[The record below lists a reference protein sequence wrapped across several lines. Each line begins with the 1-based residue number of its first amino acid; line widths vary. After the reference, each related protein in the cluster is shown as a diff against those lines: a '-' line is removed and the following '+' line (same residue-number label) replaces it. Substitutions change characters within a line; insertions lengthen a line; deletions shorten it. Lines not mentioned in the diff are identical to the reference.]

1 MEWYN
6 TGLYLYKRNLIHGGS
21 RMSKTYRPWNPN
33 QQYLLPPSVQ
43 DWLPEN
49 NLVYFLLDT
58 VNELD
63 ISAITEKYEQTK
75 RGFPPFHPRMMVALL
90 LYSYCRGIFSSRK
103 IMQACEERLTFRVI
117 AGDDIPNWRTI
128 SDFRKLHIK
137 ELQQLFVQVLQL
149 CQEAG
154 LVKLG
159 HIALDGTKIKANAS
173 RHKAMSY
180 GRMLKEEASLKEE
193 IKQLLKKSEAID
205 QQEDDKYGPD
215 RRGDELPEELARR
228 ESRLK
233 RIQEAKKVLE
243 AKAKTAAQEAQKQRE
258 QEDSKSGDKPQRG
271 RKRKAV
277 SEVPAYNKQYNFT
290 DPESGIMKAN
300 NKGWD
305 QCGNAQAAVDSKDQ
319 IIVACDVTD
328 ESNDKKQ
335 FEPML
340 EQAQENVGQDKKI
353 KSALADSSYYSES
366 NVKFAEDKKIDAYI
380 ATKRIKHNDP
390 VTKAPGGRPPKDL
403 TVQEKM
409 ARKLR
414 TKKGRETYSKRKSI
428 VEPVFGQIKGARGF
442 VQFSLRGLEKMR
454 GEWAIVCLT
463 HNLLK
468 LFRAQFAIAA

>member
-1 MEWYN
+1 
-6 TGLYLYKRNLIHGGS
+6 
-21 RMSKTYRPWNPN
+21 MSKTYRPWNPN

-49 NLVYFLLDT
+49 DMVYFLLDT

-63 ISAITEKYEQTK
+63 ISAITQKYEQEK

-90 LYSYCRGIFSSRK
+90 LYAYCRGVFSSRK
-103 IMQACEERLTFRVI
+103 IMQACQERISFKVI
-117 AGDDIPNWRTI
+117 VGDDIPNFRTI
-128 SDFRKLHIK
+128 SDFRKLHLK
-137 ELQQLFVQVLQL
+137 ELQLLFVQILQL
-149 CQEAG
+149 CHEAG
-154 LVKLG
+154 LIKLG

-180 GRMLKEEASLKEE
+180 GRMLTEEKRLKEE
-193 IKQLLKKSEAID
+193 IEQLLEKAGAID
-205 QQEDDKYGPD
+205 EQEDNKYGPD
-215 RRGDELPEELARR
+215 RRGDELPEELAHR

-233 RIQEAKKVLE
+233 RIQEAKRALE
-243 AKAKTAAQEAQKQRE
+243 AKAKVSAQQARKERE
-258 QEDSKSGDKPQRG
+258 QEDCTNDDKPKRG
-271 RKRKAV
+271 RKRKV
-277 SEVPAYNKQYNFT
+277 DSEIPADNKQYNFT

-305 QCGNAQAAVDSKDQ
+305 QCGNAQAAVDSKKQ
-319 IIVACDVTD
+319 IIIACDVTSQ
-328 ESNDKKQ
+328 SNDKQQ

-340 EQAQENVGQDKKI
+340 EQAQENVGEDNKI
-353 KSALADSSYYSES
+353 KAASADSGYYSES
-366 NVKFAEDKKIDAYI
+366 NVKFAENKNIDAYI
-380 ATKRIKHNDP
+380 ATNRTKHSDP
-390 VTKAPGGRPPKDL
+390 AMKAPRGRPANDL

-414 TKKGRETYSKRKSI
+414 TSKGREIYSKRKSI
-428 VEPVFGQIKGARGF
+428 VEPVFGQIKRARGF

-468 LFRAQFAIAA
+468 LFRAQYAVAA

>member
-1 MEWYN
+1 
-6 TGLYLYKRNLIHGGS
+6 
-21 RMSKTYRPWNPN
+21 MSKTYRPWNPN

-193 IKQLLKKSEAID
+193 IKQLLEKSEAID
-205 QQEDDKYGPD
+205 RQEDDKYGPD

-243 AKAKTAAQEAQKQRE
+243 ATAKAAAQEAQKQRE
-258 QEDSKSGDKPQRG
+258 QEDSKSGNKPQRG

-305 QCGNAQAAVDSKDQ
+305 QCGNAQAAVDSKKQ
-319 IIVACDVTD
+319 IIVACDVTSQ
-328 ESNDKKQ
+328 SNDKQQ

-340 EQAQENVGQDKKI
+340 EQAEQNVGKDKKI
-353 KSALADSSYYSES
+353 KAASADSGYYSES
-366 NVKFAEDKKIDAYI
+366 NVKFAEGKNIDAYI
-380 ATKRIKHNDP
+380 ATKKNKHSDSIP
-390 VTKAPGGRPPKDL
+390 KTSRGRPPKDL

-428 VEPVFGQIKGARGF
+428 VEPVFGQIKRARGF
-442 VQFSLRGLEKMR
+442 VQFSLRGIEKMR

>member
-1 MEWYN
+1 
-6 TGLYLYKRNLIHGGS
+6 
-21 RMSKTYRPWNPN
+21 MSKTYRPWNPN

-137 ELQQLFVQVLQL
+137 EMQQLFVQVLQL

-193 IKQLLKKSEAID
+193 IKQLLEKSEAID

-243 AKAKTAAQEAQKQRE
+243 TKAKTAAQEAQKQRE
-258 QEDSKSGDKPQRG
+258 QEDSKSGNKPQRG

-319 IIVACDVTD
+319 IIVAFDVTD

-353 KSALADSSYYSES
+353 KSALADSGYYSES

-390 VTKAPGGRPPKDL
+390 VRKAPGGRPPKDL

-428 VEPVFGQIKGARGF
+428 VEPVFGQVKGARGF

>member
-1 MEWYN
+1 
-6 TGLYLYKRNLIHGGS
+6 
-21 RMSKTYRPWNPN
+21 MSKTYRQWNPN

-49 NLVYFLLDT
+49 DMVYFILDT

-63 ISAITEKYEQTK
+63 LSAITQKYEQEK

-90 LYSYCRGIFSSRK
+90 LYSYCRGVFSSRK
-103 IMQACEERLTFRVI
+103 IMQACQERISFKVI
-117 AGDDIPNWRTI
+117 VGDDIPNFRTI
-128 SDFRKLHIK
+128 SDFRKLHLN
-137 ELQQLFVQVLQL
+137 EVQLLFVQVLRL

-180 GRMLKEEASLKEE
+180 GRILKEEKRLTEE
-193 IKQLLKKSEAID
+193 IKQLLEKAEAID
-205 QQEDDKYGPD
+205 EQENNEYGPD
-215 RRGDELPEELARR
+215 RRGDELPEELAHR

-233 RIQEAKKVLE
+233 RIQEAKKALE
-243 AKAKTAAQEAQKQRE
+243 AKAKTAAQEVHKQRE
-258 QEDSKSGDKPQRG
+258 QENSTDADKPKRG

-277 SEVPAYNKQYNFT
+277 SEVPADNKQYNFT

-305 QCGNAQAAVDSKDQ
+305 QCGNAQAAVDSEKQ
-319 IIVACDVTD
+319 IILACDVTSQ
-328 ESNDKKQ
+328 SNDKQQ

-340 EQAQENVGQDKKI
+340 RQAEENVGEDRKI
-353 KSALADSSYYSES
+353 KATSADSGYYSES
-366 NVKFAEDKKIDAYI
+366 NVKFAKDKNIDAYI
-380 ATKRIKHNDP
+380 ATKRIKHSDP
-390 VTKAPGGRPPKDL
+390 VMKTPHGRPPKDL

-409 ARKLR
+409 TRKLR

-428 VEPVFGQIKGARGF
+428 VEPVFGQIKQARGF
-442 VQFSLRGLEKMR
+442 VQFSLRSLEKMR
-454 GEWAIVCLT
+454 GEWALVCLT

-468 LFRAQFAIAA
+468 LFRAQYAIAV

>member
-1 MEWYN
+1 
-6 TGLYLYKRNLIHGGS
+6 
-21 RMSKTYRPWNPN
+21 MSKTYRPWKPN
-33 QQYLLPPSVQ
+33 QQWLFPPSIQ

-49 NLVYFLLDT
+49 DLVYFLIDT
-58 VNELD
+58 VGELD
-63 ISAITEKYEQTK
+63 ISAITQKYEQEA

-103 IMQACEERLTFRVI
+103 IMQACQERISFKVI
-117 AGDDIPNWRTI
+117 VGDDIPNFRTI
-128 SDFRKLHIK
+128 SDFRKLHLK
-137 ELQQLFVQVLQL
+137 ELQQFFVQVLQL
-149 CQEAG
+149 CQQAG

-180 GRMLKEEASLKEE
+180 GRMLKEEKRLTEE
-193 IKQLLKKSEAID
+193 IKQLFERAESID
-205 QQEDDKYGPD
+205 RQEDNEYGTES
-215 RRGDELPEELARR
+215 RGDDLPQELVHR

-233 RIQEAKKVLE
+233 RIQKAKKALE
-243 AKAKTAAQEAQKQRE
+243 AKAVIAAQEAQKQRD
-258 QEDSKSGDKPQRG
+258 QEDSKSGDKPKRG

-277 SEVPAYNKQYNFT
+277 SEIPADNKQYNFT
-290 DPESGIMKAN
+290 DPESSIMKAN

-305 QCGNAQAAVDSKDQ
+305 QCGNAQAAVDSGNQ
-319 IIVACDVTD
+319 IIVACDVTNQ
-328 ESNDKKQ
+328 SNDKQQ

-340 EQAQENVGQDKKI
+340 GRAQDNVGQDKKI
-353 KSALADSSYYSES
+353 KAASADSGYYSET
-366 NVKFAEDKKIDAYI
+366 NVKFAEDKEIDAYI
-380 ATKRIKHNDP
+380 ATKRTKHNDP
-390 VTKAPGGRPPKDL
+390 VPKIPRGRPPRDL

-468 LFRAQFAIAA
+468 LFRAQYAIAA

>member
-1 MEWYN
+1 
-6 TGLYLYKRNLIHGGS
+6 
-21 RMSKTYRPWNPN
+21 MSKTYRPWNPN

-180 GRMLKEEASLKEE
+180 GRMLKKEASLKEE
-193 IKQLLKKSEAID
+193 IKQLLEKSEAID
-205 QQEDDKYGPD
+205 RQEDDKYGSD
-215 RRGDELPEELARR
+215 RRGDELPEELAHR

-233 RIQEAKKVLE
+233 RIQEAKRVLE
-243 AKAKTAAQEAQKQRE
+243 AKAKAAAQEAQKQRE
-258 QEDSKSGDKPQRG
+258 QEDSKSGNKPQRG

-277 SEVPAYNKQYNFT
+277 SEVPADNKQYNFT
-290 DPESGIMKAN
+290 DPESSIMKAN

-305 QCGNAQAAVDSKDQ
+305 QCGNAQAAVDSKKQ
-319 IIVACDVTD
+319 IIVACDVTSQ
-328 ESNDKKQ
+328 SNDKQQ

-340 EQAQENVGQDKKI
+340 EQAEQNIGKDKKI
-353 KSALADSSYYSES
+353 KAASADSGYYSES
-366 NVKFAEDKKIDAYI
+366 NVKFAEDKNIDAYI
-380 ATKRIKHNDP
+380 ATKKNKHSDSIP
-390 VTKAPGGRPPKDL
+390 KTPRGRPPKDL

>member
-1 MEWYN
+1 
-6 TGLYLYKRNLIHGGS
+6 
-21 RMSKTYRPWNPN
+21 MSKTYRPWNPN

-193 IKQLLKKSEAID
+193 IKQLLEKSEAID
-205 QQEDDKYGPD
+205 RQEDDKYGPD
-215 RRGDELPEELARR
+215 RRGDELPQELARR

-243 AKAKTAAQEAQKQRE
+243 AKAKAAAQEAQKQRE
-258 QEDSKSGDKPQRG
+258 QEDSKSDNKPQRG

-305 QCGNAQAAVDSKDQ
+305 QCGNAQAAVDSKKQ
-319 IIVACDVTD
+319 IIVACDVTSQ
-328 ESNDKKQ
+328 SN
-335 FEPML
+335 EL
-340 EQAQENVGQDKKI
+340 RQD
-353 KSALADSSYYSES
+353 AH
-366 NVKFAEDKKIDAYI
+366 
-380 ATKRIKHNDP
+380 RG
-390 VTKAPGGRPPKDL
+390 KA
-403 TVQEKM
+403 
-409 ARKLR
+409 
-414 TKKGRETYSKRKSI
+414 S
-428 VEPVFGQIKGARGF
+428 
-442 VQFSLRGLEKMR
+442 
-454 GEWAIVCLT
+454 
-463 HNLLK
+463 
-468 LFRAQFAIAA
+468 

>member
-1 MEWYN
+1 M
-6 TGLYLYKRNLIHGGS
+6 G
-21 RMSKTYRPWNPN
+21 KTYRQWNPN
-33 QQYLLPPSVQ
+33 QQYFLPLSVQ

-49 NLVYFLLDT
+49 DLVYFMLDT

-63 ISAITEKYEQTK
+63 LSAITQKYEQEE
-75 RGFPPFHPRMMVALL
+75 RGFPPYHPRMMVALL

-103 IMQACEERLTFRVI
+103 IMQACQERLTYRVI
-117 AGDDIPNWRTI
+117 TGDDIPDFRTI
-128 SDFRKLHIK
+128 SDFRKLHLK
-137 ELQQLFVQVLQL
+137 ELQKLFVQVLRL

-180 GRMLKEEASLKEE
+180 GRILKEEKRLAEE
-193 IKQLLKKSEAID
+193 IKQLLEKAQRID
-205 QQEDDKYGPD
+205 EQEDNEYGLH

-228 ESRLK
+228 QSRLK
-233 RIQEAKKVLE
+233 RIREAKKALE
-243 AKAKTAAQEAQKQRE
+243 AKAKAVAQQTEQQRK
-258 QEDSKSGDKPQRG
+258 QEDLADEDKPKRG
-271 RKRKAV
+271 RKHKAV
-277 SEVPAYNKQYNFT
+277 SDIPADNKQYNFT
-290 DPESGIMKAN
+290 DPESSIMKAN

-305 QCGNAQAAVDSKDQ
+305 QCVNAQAAVDSKKQ
-319 IIVACDVTD
+319 IIVACDVTG
-328 ESNDKKQ
+328 ESNDKQQ

-340 EQAQENVGQDKKI
+340 EQAEENVGKDEKI
-353 KSALADSSYYSES
+353 KAALADSGYYSES

-380 ATKRIKHNDP
+380 ATERTKHNDP
-390 VTKAPGGRPPKDL
+390 IMKVPCGRPPKDL

-428 VEPVFGQIKGARGF
+428 VEPVFGQIKRARGF

-468 LFRAQFAIAA
+468 LFRVQYAVVA

>member
-1 MEWYN
+1 
-6 TGLYLYKRNLIHGGS
+6 
-21 RMSKTYRPWNPN
+21 MSKTYRPWNPN

-63 ISAITEKYEQTK
+63 ISAITQKYEQEN

-193 IKQLLKKSEAID
+193 IKQLLEKSEAID

-243 AKAKTAAQEAQKQRE
+243 AKAKAAAQEAQKQRE
-258 QEDSKSGDKPQRG
+258 QEDSKSGNKPQCG
-271 RKRKAV
+271 RKRKTV

-319 IIVACDVTD
+319 IIVSCDVTD

-353 KSALADSSYYSES
+353 KSALADSGYYSES

-380 ATKRIKHNDP
+380 ATKRTKHNDP
-390 VTKAPGGRPPKDL
+390 VPKAPGGRPPKDL